1 MTCAHTIDK
10 ASHWVG
16 FTLPGIIELPGSF
29 AGIIISPIPD
39 LGPLAINL
47 MSLAILFNELAINF
61 KAP

>member
-1 MTCAHTIDK
+1 M
-10 ASHWVG
+10 
-16 FTLPGIIELPGSF
+16 ELPGSF

-47 MSLAILFNELAINF
+47 ISLAILFNELAINF